1 MLGYGIFLDLN
12 MNFEERLQRAIEEA
26 GISQSELG
34 RRIGVN
40 SQTVSHWCN
49 SGIFPRK
56 EKLALLPAA
65 LGKPLYWFFLS
76 DEEEQKIVKTTASKT
91 ILSPK
96 QAAILDVFDQLPES
110 EQDRF
115 ISLAKTRLEELD
127 AFMAEF
133 LRKRKIDPAP

>member
-1 MLGYGIFLDLN
+1 MLSYWLDLDMN
-12 MNFEERLQRAIEEA
+12 MKFEERLQKAIDDA

-49 SGIFPRK
+49 AGIFPRK
-56 EKLALLPAA
+56 EKLVLLPEA
-65 LGKPLYWFFLS
+65 LGKPLYWFFMND
-76 DEEEQKIVKTTASKT
+76 DEDEYLASITASKT
-91 ILSPK
+91 VLNQK
-96 QAAILDVFDQLPES
+96 QRALLEVFDQLPES

-115 ISLAKTRLEELD
+115 IDLAKTRLEELD

-133 LRKRKIDPAP
+133 LRR

>member
-1 MLGYGIFLDLN
+1 MLSYWLDLDMN
-12 MNFEERLQRAIEEA
+12 MKFEERLQKAIDDA

-49 SGIFPRK
+49 AGIFPRK
-56 EKLALLPAA
+56 EKLVLLPDA
-65 LGKPLYWFFLS
+65 LGKPLYWFFMND
-76 DEEEQKIVKTTASKT
+76 DEDEYLASITASKT
-91 ILSPK
+91 VLNQK
-96 QAAILDVFDQLPES
+96 QRALLEVFDQLPES

-115 ISLAKTRLEELD
+115 IDLAKTRLEELD

-133 LRKRKIDPAP
+133 LRRRKIEPPT

>member
-1 MLGYGIFLDLN
+1 MLAYWLDWELK
-12 MNFEERLQRAIEEA
+12 MNFEERLQRALDEA

-49 SGIFPRK
+49 AGIFPRK
-56 EKLALLPAA
+56 EKLVLLPEA
-65 LGKPLYWFFLS
+65 LGKPLYWFFMT
-76 DEEEQKIVKTTASKT
+76 DEEEERIASVMQSKT
-91 ILSPK
+91 ILTS
-96 QAAILDVFDQLPES
+96 QQSALLEVFDQLPEA
-110 EQDRF
+110 EQERF

-133 LRKRKIDPAP
+133 LRKRKIDPQS

>member
-1 MLGYGIFLDLN
+1 MLSYWLDLDMN
-12 MNFEERLQRAIEEA
+12 MKFEERLQKAIDDA

-49 SGIFPRK
+49 AGIFPRK
-56 EKLALLPAA
+56 EKLVLLPEA
-65 LGKPLYWFFLS
+65 LGKPLYWFFMND
-76 DEEEQKIVKTTASKT
+76 DEDEYLASITASKT
-91 ILSPK
+91 VLNQK
-96 QAAILDVFDQLPES
+96 QRALLEVFDQLPES

-115 ISLAKTRLEELD
+115 IDLAKTRLEELD

-133 LRKRKIDPAP
+133 LRRRKI

>member
-1 MLGYGIFLDLN
+1 MLSYWLDLDMN
-12 MNFEERLQRAIEEA
+12 MKFEERLQKAIDDA

-49 SGIFPRK
+49 AGIFPRK
-56 EKLALLPAA
+56 EKLVLLPEA
-65 LGKPLYWFFLS
+65 LGKPLYWFFMND
-76 DEEEQKIVKTTASKT
+76 DEDEYLASITASKT
-91 ILSPK
+91 VLNQK
-96 QAAILDVFDQLPES
+96 QKSLLEVFDQLPES

-115 ISLAKTRLEELD
+115 IDLAKTRLEELD

-133 LRKRKIDPAP
+133 IRRRKIEPPA

>member
-1 MLGYGIFLDLN
+1 
-12 MNFEERLQRAIEEA
+12 MNFEERLQRALDEA

-49 SGIFPRK
+49 AGIFPRK
-56 EKLALLPAA
+56 EKLALLPDA

-76 DEEEQKIVKTTASKT
+76 DEEERKLAATTESKT
-91 ILSPK
+91 VLNTK
-96 QAAILDVFDQLPES
+96 QAALLNVFDQLPES

-115 ISLAKTRLEELD
+115 ISLANARLEELD

-133 LRKRKIDPAP
+133 LKRRKVDPTP

>member
-1 MLGYGIFLDLN
+1 MK
-12 MNFEERLQRAIEEA
+12 FEERLQKAIDDA

-49 SGIFPRK
+49 AGIFPRK
-56 EKLALLPAA
+56 EKLVLLPEA
-65 LGKPLYWFFLS
+65 LGKPLYWFFMND
-76 DEEEQKIVKTTASKT
+76 DEDEYLASITASKT
-91 ILSPK
+91 VLNQK
-96 QAAILDVFDQLPES
+96 QKSLLEVFDQLPES

-115 ISLAKTRLEELD
+115 IDLAKTRLEELD

-133 LRKRKIDPAP
+133 IRRRKIEPPA

>member
-1 MLGYGIFLDLN
+1 MLSYWLDLDMN
-12 MNFEERLQRAIEEA
+12 MKFEERLQKAIDDA

-49 SGIFPRK
+49 AGIFPRK
-56 EKLALLPAA
+56 EKLVLLPEA
-65 LGKPLYWFFLS
+65 LGKPLYWFFMND
-76 DEEEQKIVKTTASKT
+76 DEDEYLASITASKT
-91 ILSPK
+91 VLNQK
-96 QAAILDVFDQLPES
+96 QRALLEVFDQLPES

-115 ISLAKTRLEELD
+115 IDLAKTRLEELD

-133 LRKRKIDPAP
+133 LRRRKIEPPT